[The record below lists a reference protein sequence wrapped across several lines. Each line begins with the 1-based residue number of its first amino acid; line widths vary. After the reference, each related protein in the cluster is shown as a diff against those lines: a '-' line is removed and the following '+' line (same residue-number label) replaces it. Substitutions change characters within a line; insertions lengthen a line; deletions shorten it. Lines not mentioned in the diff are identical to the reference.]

1 MSHRQYAAAQQDLME
16 ALRLAP
22 QNREVHRLLTHI
34 KEECQA
40 QMARYETGAAAESAA
55 ADMNRISEDEDDSLA
70 INQGLPDET
79 AL

>member
-1 MSHRQYAAAQQDLME
+1 ME

-55 ADMNRISEDEDDSLA
+55 AENRISEDEDDSLA